1 MSFLTGPAGSASRHA
16 WALAC
21 VSVAAYL
28 PSFAGVFQFDDYN
41 VIVNYPTVH
50 SWQTLLEGAGGG
62 VRPLLKASYTL
73 NWTLGPGIFG
83 FHLVNIGAHALNAVL
98 LYWVGRELCGRWSGE
113 EPGKRL
119 SGAALTAALLFA
131 LHPAQTEAVTYV
143 SGRSS
148 SLMAGFYLGALLVYL
163 RGGHWTGSA
172 LLFILAAATRE
183 TAATLPAALLLC
195 ELCSRNRPG
204 WKVIL
209 RRQAAHWLLLL
220 AGALVIVLNAR
231 YLELVSFGFARRSMA
246 DNLLTQIGGV
256 SYLISRLVFLHGYN
270 IDPALPVLN
279 EWDAALAAEAA
290 LLAGLLALGLVNLR
304 ARPWIAFGVLW
315 FFLQLAPTNSIV
327 PRLDVANDRQLYLAG
342 WGLFLGLSVQV
353 ALLRPPRRIAATLA
367 GALLVVFAASSVL
380 RQLDY
385 ASEIALWES
394 SVRLAPWNARAHNNL
409 GYAYQLAG
417 RLDAA
422 RREYET
428 ALYLEPGHDKAR
440 FNLMF
445 LEGDGGTP
453 DSFFSKPASAPSQRI
468 SESSRS
474 LRRRQFERNVH
485 RVEFLAPPP

>member
-1 MSFLTGPAGSASRHA
+1 MSFSAGAAGSGSRHA
-16 WALAC
+16 WVLAC
-21 VSVAAYL
+21 VSFAAYL

-83 FHLVNIGAHALNAVL
+83 FHLVNIGVHALNAVL

-113 EPGKRL
+113 ERGERFC
-119 SGAALTAALLFA
+119 GAALAAALLFA

-148 SLMAGFYLGALLVYL
+148 SLMASFYLGALLVYL
-163 RGGHWTGSA
+163 RGGHWAGSA
-172 LLFILAAATRE
+172 LLFLLAAATRE

-195 ELCSRNRPG
+195 ELCSRDRPG

-209 RRQAAHWLLLL
+209 RRQAAHWSLLL
-220 AGALVIVLNAR
+220 AGALLILVNAP
-231 YLELVSFGFARRSMA
+231 YLDLVSFGFTRRNVA
-246 DNLLTQIGGV
+246 ENLLTQIDGV
-256 SYLISRLVFLHGYN
+256 SYLISRLVSLRGYN

-279 EWDAALAAEAA
+279 EWDAALAVEAA
-290 LLAGLLALGLVNLR
+290 LLAGLLTLGLFNLR
-304 ARPWIAFGVLW
+304 ARPWIGFGVLW

-367 GALLVVFAASSVL
+367 GALLVGFAASSVL

-409 GYAYQLAG
+409 GYTYQLAG
-417 RLDAA
+417 RPDEA

-440 FNLMF
+440 FNLMS
-445 LEGDGGTP
+445 LE
-453 DSFFSKPASAPSQRI
+453 AQREAP
-468 SESSRS
+468 
-474 LRRRQFERNVH
+474 H
-485 RVEFLAPPP
+485 